1 MMNIKNKV
9 RFLGERDDIPQ
20 LLAIS
25 DMLVLPSYREG
36 LGMVLLEAA
45 AAGKPVVTTNIRG
58 CRDVVIHGET
68 GLLVPPR
75 AVEELADAILDL
87 LRDAD
92 KRKRMG
98 DASRRRAEERFDQK
112 VFFDQMDELYKQ
124 LLREKGMLTV

>member
-45 AAGKPVVTTNIRG
+45 AAGKPVVATNIRG
-58 CRDVVIHGET
+58 PQDVVVHGET
-68 GLLVPPR
+68 GLLVAPGD
-75 AVEELADAILDL
+75 VQELAKAMLDL
-87 LRDAD
+87 IRDSD
-92 KRKRMG
+92 KRKRLG
-98 DASRRRAEERFDQK
+98 DAARQRIAEKFDQNL
-112 VFFDQMDELYKQ
+112 FFAQTNNLYDQ
-124 LLREKGMLTV
+124 LLKEKGIR